1 MKECNN
7 SISKIHISSNVIFS
21 ILWFY
26 SSHIIDI
33 LHLVDIT
40 NEYIDIRFTEFATLI
55 YIYVCVCIYIYC
67 YSFSELQYGANQRKA
82 DISPVYLLSAA
93 LCRVSDQHFVS
104 KLTFM
109 IMTTFH
115 DV

>member
-55 YIYVCVCIYIYC
+55 YIYVCVCIYIYIVIPSPN
-67 YSFSELQYGANQRKA
+67 YSMERTNVRLIYRLYIYFLLLCAGSVINIL
-82 DISPVYLLSAA
+82 SPN
-93 LCRVSDQHFVS
+93 
-104 KLTFM
+104 
-109 IMTTFH
+109 
-115 DV
+115 